1 MEESWRTMKQF
12 LKKRFKSTNI
22 DLVSDKGASVITKK
36 EISNVMNKY
45 FCFVGRDLV
54 GKIDK
59 FPNPLLSCDNDI
71 NPLSSTL
78 VFNSIQA
85 QHASEAIGKT
95 ESSKSFANESI
106 SSYFL
111 KLAFPYVRNS
121 LAFLFSTSMESIQ
134 FLRTTSHYKSR
145 MSQNI
150 Y

>member
-1 MEESWRTMKQF
+1 
-12 LKKRFKSTNI
+12 
-22 DLVSDKGASVITKK
+22 
-36 EISNVMNKY
+36 MNKY

-59 FPNPLLSCDNDI
+59 FPNPLLSCDYGI

-145 MSQNI
+145 TQNREEAEGQLLSAPLLLVRHTLNTGEQQLGLI
-150 Y
+150 LVFNPDQSC